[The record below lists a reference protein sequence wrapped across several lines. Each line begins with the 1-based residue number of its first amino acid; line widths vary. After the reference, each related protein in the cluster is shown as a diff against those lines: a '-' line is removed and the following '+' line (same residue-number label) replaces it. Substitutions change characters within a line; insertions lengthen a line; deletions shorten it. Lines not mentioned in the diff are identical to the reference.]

1 MNYLKFFKYLIMLL
15 VVSSSTYM
23 IPNCSIANEH
33 AIYIG
38 LLSSTTFVLL
48 DIYLPTIL
56 YFQNQKERN
65 EILN

>member
-38 LLSSTTFVLL
+38 LLAGTTYVLL
-48 DIYLPTIL
+48 DKYYPSIVI
-56 YFQNQKERN
+56 NKE
-65 EILN
+65 EQI

>member
-56 YFQNQKERN
+56 YFQDQKERN

>member
-1 MNYLKFFKYLIMLL
+1 MNFLKFLKYLIMLL

>member
-1 MNYLKFFKYLIMLL
+1 MNFLKFLKYLIMLL

-56 YFQNQKERN
+56 YFQDQKERN